1 MLMAKTVKSISEKSS
16 KEKEKRF
23 LESYYLFY
31 DMVSPQIEKKII
43 EEAQR
48 GTYAASICFD
58 FSPKY
63 IKEKSKLA
71 ANEIDFYIEDIPG
84 LDKATSSEIL
94 KYMNKLIKSIEDE
107 GYIVNYTNYNQK
119 IYRLII
125 FWG

>member
-1 MLMAKTVKSISEKSS
+1 MLMAKTVKSISEKSF

-23 LESYYLFY
+23 LESYNLFY

-43 EEAQR
+43 EEAQK
-48 GTYAASICFD
+48 GAYVASICFD

-71 ANEIDFYIEDIPG
+71 ANEIDFYIEDIPD

-94 KYMNKLIKSIEDE
+94 KYMNKLMKSIEDE
-107 GYIVNYTNYNQK
+107 GYIVSYSNYNQK
-119 IYRLII
+119 IYSLII

>member
-1 MLMAKTVKSISEKSS
+1 MLMAETVKSISEKNLE
-16 KEKEKRF
+16 EKEKRF
-23 LESYYLFY
+23 LESYNLFY
-31 DMVSPQIEKKII
+31 DIVSPQIEKKII

-48 GTYAASICFD
+48 GAYAASICFD

-63 IKEKSKLA
+63 IKEESKLA
-71 ANEIDFYIEDIPG
+71 VHVIDFYIEDIPG

-107 GYIVNYTNYNQK
+107 GYIVNYNNYNSK
-119 IYRLII
+119 IYCLMI